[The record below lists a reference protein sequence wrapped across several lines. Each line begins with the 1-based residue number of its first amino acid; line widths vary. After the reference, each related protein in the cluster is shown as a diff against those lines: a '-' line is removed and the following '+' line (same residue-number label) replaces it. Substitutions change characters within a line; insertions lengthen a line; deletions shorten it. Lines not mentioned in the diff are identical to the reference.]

1 MVKYGI
7 LGNNRRSTEATRRHR
22 LRIFNFPGIQVI
34 AQERISS
41 DWLGLRQC
49 AAGFWDEVEGYA
61 VSVA

>member
-49 AAGFWDEVEGYA
+49 AAGF
-61 VSVA
+61 